1 MSSKAALR
9 KCVEDIASAIE
20 PRKSV
25 IEREQKVLK
34 NLFHSLREAQ
44 RHFEAFS
51 PVARLPDEILSFIFQ
66 LCDGPG
72 YASAAPSCA
81 PLLLL
86 RVCYK
91 WREIVLSCPFLWTSV
106 SFHAHTSGKKYAKL
120 VSAWLGRSQA
130 LPLEIRLSGFV
141 SDGTKKALEQ
151 HASRVRTLEIR
162 GVFPQGTFLE
172 HMTSFSSLQTLK
184 LFGAVN
190 VTISDYLH
198 SLESAPLLTELGIA
212 SIDVETSE
220 GMIAVIHTS
229 LKILNLEEDE
239 YSCPSFILRYLTLP
253 MLETLT
259 LVRGK
264 GTNVHL
270 RDFFTRSSPPLKHLS
285 IGGFEDATQIDL
297 GYLQLV
303 PSLVDLSMACEGF
316 DGVPIVCARMTS
328 GLAPSLRHLSVTNQ
342 SCSLGPR
349 GGKKL
354 PSLLADYRCLCPHL
368 ELIRLEYFACGL
380 LEQTLDQVER
390 FTRGGILHVHLS
402 SLPLSQWREVNE
414 ISCSCSRCRVQ

>member
-9 KCVEDIASAIE
+9 KCVKDIASAIE
-20 PRKSV
+20 RQKNV
-25 IEREQKVLK
+25 IEREEKRLK
-34 NLFHSLREAQ
+34 DLIHSLREAQ
-44 RHFEAFS
+44 RHFKAFS
-51 PVARLPDEILSFIFQ
+51 PVARLPDEILSIIFQ

-72 YASAAPSCA
+72 YASAAPPCA
-81 PLLLL
+81 PLLLTH
-86 RVCYK
+86 VCYQ
-91 WREIVLSCPFLWTSV
+91 WRDIALSCPFLWTSV
-106 SFHAHTSGKKYAKL
+106 SFHARTGGKKYAKL

-162 GVFPQGTFLE
+162 GVFPVGTFLE
-172 HMTSFSSLQTLK
+172 HMISFSSLRTLK
-184 LFGAVN
+184 LFGATN

-198 SLESAPLLTELGIA
+198 SLESAPLLTELGIT
-212 SIDVETSE
+212 SVDVETGE
-220 GMIAVIHTS
+220 GLIEVIHTS
-229 LKILNLEEDE
+229 LKVLNLEEDE
-239 YSCPSFILRYLTLP
+239 CSCPSFILRYLTLP
-253 MLETLT
+253 ALDSLT

-270 RDFFTRSSPPLKHLS
+270 RDFFSRSSPPLKHLS

-297 GYLQLV
+297 GYLGFV

-328 GLAPSLRHLSVTNQ
+328 GSAPSLRHLTVANH

-349 GGKKL
+349 DGKKL
-354 PSLLADYRCLCPHL
+354 PSLLAEYRCFCPHL
-368 ELIRLEYFACGL
+368 ELIRFEYFACGL
-380 LEQTLDQVER
+380 LQQTLDQVER
-390 FTRGGILHVHLS
+390 FTRGGMLHVHLS

-414 ISCSCSRCRVQ
+414 ISCSCSRCR